1 MSIGCI
7 LSAFNPEKVHSIIA
21 RRSGLCYTNV
31 RICGMIGLVRL
42 FTGGTVMTDL
52 LSTRREV
59 LSLLDDH
66 GIPYELHEH
75 ERAFTIDD
83 CLRMPFI
90 GPDVTICKNI
100 LLCNRQ
106 KTRFYLM
113 LLKPLTPFRTAVV
126 SKALGVSR
134 LSFAPEEALEG
145 RLHLTSGSVSPL
157 GLWFDKA
164 HEITLCYEPGVQ
176 DTPRIAFHPCDN
188 AATVIFAQEVF
199 WERVLPLL
207 GVTPV
212 SVSMEETPRP
222 GESPIGA

>member
-1 MSIGCI
+1 
-7 LSAFNPEKVHSIIA
+7 
-21 RRSGLCYTNV
+21 
-31 RICGMIGLVRL
+31 
-42 FTGGTVMTDL
+42 MTDL
-52 LSTRREV
+52 LSTRRGI
-59 LSLLDDH
+59 LALLNDN

-164 HEITLCYEPGVQ
+164 HEITLCYEPGVR